1 MIRKYFLLFT
11 ITVLWAHDP
20 KENPSQWKIYLRGG
34 IVSVDEN
41 NLGGATYSRLKR
53 TTGYTFQDVRFF
65 GHIFKEDQDIRVRYK
80 FSEISLNLPRFYN
93 FTTVSFQRNSLVN
106 VDLRYHY
113 NQGLGLFL
121 SNTDSGNMTAE
132 MGIAYDMS
140 DYLEDTRKTSYLKT
154 AFSYDLNTKN
164 ISTKLELEYFHQISD
179 IVNENN
185 LSRFQILGE
194 LHWSFYKNMKLI
206 GGIYQELPGNKSYN
220 EKQALLYLTIAFNKP
235 LKWHY

>member
-80 FSEISLNLPRFYN
+80 FSEISLSLPRLYS
-93 FTTVSFQRNSLVN
+93 FTTVSFQRNSLMN

-113 NQGLGLFL
+113 NQGLGVFL
-121 SNTDSGNMTAE
+121 SNTDSGNMTTE

-140 DYLEDTRKTSYLKT
+140 DYLADTRKTSYLKT
-154 AFSYDLNTKN
+154 AFSVDRNRQN
-164 ISTKLELEYFHQISD
+164 ISTKLELEYFHQISE
-179 IVNENN
+179 IINEKN
-185 LSRFQILGE
+185 LSRFQIIGE
-194 LHWSFYKNMKLI
+194 LHWGFYKNMKLI

>member
-1 MIRKYFLLFT
+1 M
-11 ITVLWAHDP
+11 D
-20 KENPSQWKIYLRGG
+20 
-34 IVSVDEN
+34 DN
-41 NLGGATYSRLKR
+41 NLGGATYSCLKR
-53 TTGYTFQDVRFF
+53 TTGHTFQDVRFF
-65 GHIFKEDQDIRVRYK
+65 GHKFKEDQDIRVRYK
-80 FSEISLNLPRFYN
+80 FREISMSLPQFYN

-154 AFSYDLNTKN
+154 AFSYDQNTQN
-164 ISTKLELEYFHQISD
+164 ISTKLEL
-179 IVNENN
+179 V
-185 LSRFQILGE
+185 
-194 LHWSFYKNMKLI
+194 
-206 GGIYQELPGNKSYN
+206 GGIYQELPGDKSYN
-220 EKQALLYLTIAFNKP
+220 DKQALLYLTLAFNKP

>member
-1 MIRKYFLLFT
+1 MIRKYVLLFT

-20 KENPSQWKIYLRGG
+20 KEKASQWKIYLRGG
-34 IVSVDEN
+34 IVSLDGN
-41 NLGGATYSRLKR
+41 DLGGATYSRLKR
-53 TTGYTFQDVRFF
+53 TTGYTFQDIRFF

-80 FSEISLNLPRFYN
+80 FSEISMGLPQFYS
-93 FTTVSFQRNSLVN
+93 FTTVSFQRNTLVN

-121 SNTDSGNMTAE
+121 SNTDNGNIITE

-154 AFSYDLNTKN
+154 AFSYDRNTQN

-194 LHWSFYKNMKLI
+194 LQWQLYNNLKLI
-206 GGIYQELPGNKSYN
+206 GGVYQELLNNKSYN

-235 LKWHY
+235 LRWHY

>member
-11 ITVLWAHDP
+11 ITVLWAHNP
-20 KENPSQWKIYLRGG
+20 KENPSRWKIYLRGG

-65 GHIFKEDQDIRVRYK
+65 VHIFKEDQDIRVRYK

-106 VDLRYHY
+106 VNLRYHY

-140 DYLEDTRKTSYLKT
+140 DYLEETRKTSYLKT
-154 AFSYDLNTKN
+154 AFSYDRNTRN
-164 ISTKLELEYFHQISD
+164 IITKLELDYFHQISD
-179 IVNENN
+179 IVNEK
-185 LSRFQILGE
+185 I
-194 LHWSFYKNMKLI
+194 
-206 GGIYQELPGNKSYN
+206 
-220 EKQALLYLTIAFNKP
+220 
-235 LKWHY
+235 

>member
-11 ITVLWAHDP
+11 ITILWAHDP

-53 TTGYTFQDVRFF
+53 TTDYTFQDVRFF

-132 MGIAYDMS
+132 IGIAYDMS

-154 AFSYDLNTKN
+154 AFSYDRNTKN
-164 ISTKLELEYFHQISD
+164 ISTKLEFEYFRQISD

-185 LSRFQILGE
+185 LSRFQI
-194 LHWSFYKNMKLI
+194 I
-206 GGIYQELPGNKSYN
+206 GELPGNKSYN